1 MKIWKLEQTAHGKAT
16 APKMD
21 ISDGCVVA
29 ANHSHAARK
38 IAAEHAGDE
47 KAGFWMYPGSS
58 SCKMISG
65 VASTRVKPGMIIHS
79 YIHG

>member
-16 APKMD
+16 VKKHN

-29 ANHSHAARK
+29 ATYSFAARK

-47 KAGFWMYPGSS
+47 GSEFWMYNGTS

-65 VASTRVKPGMIIHS
+65 VASTRVKAGMIIHS